1 MGIVSAVATIN
12 ATPEAVMAV
21 AQKVED
27 FPQFMPDVV
36 GVEILERNEAT
47 GHSRVKWDAKV
58 EVQSIRKPIRWVE
71 DEFWKLDE
79 RTCDFVQVS
88 GDYKKYSGKW
98 VFEPLMDGATQVT
111 LTTDFDLGL
120 PLVGAIINK
129 LLDKLMRDNCQ
140 AMLNAIKER
149 VESQSS

>member
-1 MGIVSAVATIN
+1 MGIVSAVVNVA
-12 ATPEAVMAV
+12 APPEAVMAV
-21 AQKVED
+21 AQKVEE

-36 GVEILERNEAT
+36 GVTILERDEAT
-47 GHSRVKWDAKV
+47 GHARVKWDAKV

-71 DEFWKLDE
+71 DEFWKPDE
-79 RTCDFVQVS
+79 RTCEFVQVS
-88 GDYKKYSGKW
+88 GDYKKYSGRW
-98 VFEPLMDGATQVT
+98 TFAPQPDGTTQVT

-140 AMLNAIKER
+140 AMLNAIKAR
-149 VESQSS
+149 VESG